1 MVVLPRAVHPGA
13 WWLWALGLATAASR
27 TTNPIILAL
36 IATAAGIVVARRRSD
51 APWALAFRLYLILG
65 GLIVASRLLFRIVFG
80 GGGGTH
86 ILVTL
91 PGVPLPAWAAGI
103 RLFGPVAAEELL
115 GGLYD
120 GLRLATMLVCLGAAN
135 ALANP
140 KRLLKLVPAAL
151 YEAGT
156 AVIVALSVAPQ
167 LAESVLRVRRARRL
181 RGGAGKGVR
190 ALRAIL
196 LPVLADA
203 LDRSLT
209 LAAAMDARGYARAGS
224 TPRPI
229 RLAGGALVV
238 GGLLGVCVGVYG
250 LLDATTPRPLGLP
263 LLAAGGAVA
272 AAGLLLGGR
281 RVQRSRYR
289 PDPWRLP
296 ETVTALAGIGAGALL
311 FTSAAVDPA
320 NLYPSLSPLAWPQL
334 GVLPALAVVLAAA
347 PAWLTPPPQAGT
359 PAEPAPVAD
368 RDRAE
373 VTA

>member
-1 MVVLPRAVHPGA
+1 MRSLPRAVHPGA

-36 IATAAGIVVARRRSD
+36 IATAAGVVVARRRTD

-65 GLIVASRLLFRIVFG
+65 ALIVTSRLLFRVIFG

-86 ILVTL
+86 ILVSL
-91 PGVPLPAWAAGI
+91 PEIPLPAWAAGI

-115 GGLYD
+115 AGLYD

-209 LAAAMDARGYARAGS
+209 LAAAMDARGYARAGT
-224 TPRPI
+224 TPKPI
-229 RLAGGALVV
+229 RYAAGALVV
-238 GGLLGVCVGVYG
+238 TGLLGVCVGVYG

-263 LLAAGGAVA
+263 LLAAGGTLA
-272 AAGLLLGGR
+272 AAGLLLSGR
-281 RVQRSRYR
+281 RVRRSRYR

-296 ETVTALAGIGAGALL
+296 ETLTALAGVGTGALL
-311 FTSAAVDPA
+311 VATATVDPA
-320 NLYPSLSPLAWPQL
+320 NLYPSLSPLTWPQL
-334 GVLPALAVVLAAA
+334 GLLPAFAIAAAAA
-347 PAWLTPPPQAGT
+347 PAWLTPPPPTSIGA
-359 PAEPAPVAD
+359 PAPVASPE
-368 RDRAE
+368 RTR
-373 VTA
+373 VVV